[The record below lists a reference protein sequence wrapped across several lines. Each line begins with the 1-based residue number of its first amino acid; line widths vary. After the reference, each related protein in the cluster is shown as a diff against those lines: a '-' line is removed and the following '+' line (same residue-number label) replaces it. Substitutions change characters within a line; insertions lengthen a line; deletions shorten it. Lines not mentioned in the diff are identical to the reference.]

1 MADIM
6 LISPNN
12 LGVISKRSNSRFHR
26 LKPVLLSRRTQKH
39 PQRCPEDRAVLKAL
53 TARLA
58 HVLPSSPACTH
69 LRGHG
74 GLKATIRRVRE
85 ALPQYRHVCRTDVKS
100 YYASIDHDKLLDQ
113 LAPYVPDRNVMN
125 LLVQYM
131 RRTEEYGGTFRDI
144 TRGIPGGCTLSP
156 LMGAFHLHAMDVA
169 MTTRH
174 TKCFYIRYMDDIL
187 ILAPSRWRLRRAI
200 AAMNQQ
206 LEALGLTQHPDKTT
220 IGPLARGFDF
230 LGYQFDP
237 AGLSLS
243 VVTRSRY
250 QEKLTRLYERYHRQ
264 LRAYRSGWVGQSTI
278 LREAKD
284 PAQAYLNPRPSITS
298 HEDITRL
305 LEAYQRRFT
314 AWAQGGLKTCE
325 SFYGVP

>member
-1 MADIM
+1 MTQGVLAA
-6 LISPNN
+6 PN
-12 LGVISKRSNSRFHR
+12 LYR
-26 LKPVLLSRRTQKH
+26 LKPVLLSRRTHKH
-39 PQRCPEDRAVLKAL
+39 PQRCSEDRAVLKAL

-58 HVLPSSPACTH
+58 HILPSSSACTH

-85 ALPQYRHVCRTDVKS
+85 ALPQYLYVCRTDVKS

-113 LAPYVPDRNVMN
+113 LTPYVSDRNVMN

-131 RRTEEYGGTFRDI
+131 RRTEEYGGTFCDI
-144 TRGIPGGCTLSP
+144 THGIPGGCSLSP
-156 LMGAFHLHAMDVA
+156 LMGAFHLHAMDMA
-169 MTTRH
+169 ITTRH
-174 TKCFYIRYMDDIL
+174 AKCFYIRYMDDIL
-187 ILAPSRWRLRRAI
+187 ILAPSRWQLRRAI
-200 AAMNQQ
+200 ATMNQQ
-206 LEALGLTQHPDKTT
+206 LEALGLVQHPDKTT

-243 VVTRSRY
+243 VVTRLRH
-250 QEKLTRLYERYHRQ
+250 QEKLTRLYEQYHRQ
-264 LRAYRSGWVGQSTI
+264 LRAYRSGWIGRSTI

-298 HEDITRL
+298 HEDITHL

-314 AWAQGGLKTCE
+314 AWAQGGLKSCE
-325 SFYGVP
+325 RFYGVP